1 MMRMLLPVA
10 LIGTVAGGLSAQS
23 PDLASFLRDAAAAH
37 AGVAIERLALER
49 DRIAVGRTQALR
61 LPTLSLEAMWVE
73 QKGGVDIGD
82 LINPAFAALNEITA
96 TDRFPTDVSFRFPLK
111 QDARARIALP
121 VFDAAIPAAVAASS
135 ATRDAQAA
143 RLATAERD
151 VIIGLQVG
159 LTRHAAAV
167 EVVRLRQ
174 ATLVAL
180 DEQVR
185 AAERRAAAGLDAPD
199 VVLRA
204 RADRAEAAQQVLEA
218 EQTRD
223 AARRAVNRA
232 ARRPLDAEL
241 PNVTDTAFAVSIP
254 PSLDQARLRTTGRSE
269 LEAADAAVRYAG
281 ASRAAALAPSLPTVS
296 VAFDYGFQGNR
307 WRFSGDNDFTQ
318 MTVQARWTPFTS
330 GRNSRRRAEAAL
342 DAERSVLA
350 RQDIEAQLTLEVENA
365 WDAVVTAEAALQ
377 PAAEREAAATRT
389 LDLVR
394 RRWDEGL
401 ASHLELVSAQA
412 TATAAHVS
420 HILARY
426 HLAEQRILLAKATAT
441 VPSIR

>member
-1 MMRMLLPVA
+1 MTRMLLSLA
-10 LIGTVAGGLSAQS
+10 LISTAWTGLSAQNQ
-23 PDLASFLRDAAAAH
+23 DLAAFLRDAAAAH
-37 AGVAIERLALER
+37 AGVASERLALER
-49 DRIAVGRTQALR
+49 DRIAVGRAKALR

-73 QKGGVDIGD
+73 QQGGVDIGD
-82 LINPAFAALNEITA
+82 LINPAFAALNDITA

-111 QDARARIALP
+111 QDARARLALP
-121 VFDAAIPAAVAASS
+121 LFDAAIPAAVAAT
-135 ATRDAQAA
+135 AAARDAQEA
-143 RLATAERD
+143 RFATAERD
-151 VIIGLQVG
+151 LTIALQVG

-174 ATLVAL
+174 ATLAAL

-185 AAERRAAAGLDAPD
+185 ATERRAAAGLDAPD

-218 EQTRD
+218 ERSRD
-223 AARRAVNRA
+223 AARRAMNRL

-241 PNVTDTAFAVSIP
+241 PTVTDTSFVTTVPA
-254 PSLDQARLRTTGRSE
+254 SLDQARQHTSRRSE
-269 LEAADAAVRYAG
+269 LEAADAAMRQAG
-281 ASRAAALAPSLPTVS
+281 AGRAAALAPSLPTVNL
-296 VAFDYGFQGNR
+296 ALDYGFQGNR
-307 WRFSGDNDFTQ
+307 WRFSNDNDFTQ

-342 DAERSVLA
+342 EAERATLA
-350 RQDIEAQLTLEVENA
+350 RQDVHEQLRLEVEDA
-365 WDAVVTAEAALQ
+365 WDAVNTAEAALR
-377 PAAEREAAATRT
+377 PATEREAAAART

-412 TATAAHVS
+412 SATAAHVS
-420 HILARY
+420 AILARY
-426 HLAEQRILLAKATAT
+426 QLAEQRILLAKAIAT